1 MDIQTS
7 INTLNTLAN
16 GINTKTGEAFTAESP
31 YNSPETIRALF
42 VCLEVLNNR
51 PKAKLTPE
59 QRQQENQRKGLPQN
73 CGLPWTPQVKDAL
86 EMEFNNG
93 ASFDKLAISLERTV
107 GSVKAQLLK
116 QGLIK
121 EEDIRRF

>member
-7 INTLNTLAN
+7 INTLSNLAN
-16 GINTKTGEAFTAESP
+16 GINPNTGEAFTPDSP

-59 QRQQENQRKGLPQN
+59 QRLQENQRKGLPKN
-73 CGLPWTPQVKDAL
+73 CGLPWTPEVKDAL
-86 EMEFNNG
+86 AMEFNNG

-121 EEDIRRF
+121 EEDLRRF